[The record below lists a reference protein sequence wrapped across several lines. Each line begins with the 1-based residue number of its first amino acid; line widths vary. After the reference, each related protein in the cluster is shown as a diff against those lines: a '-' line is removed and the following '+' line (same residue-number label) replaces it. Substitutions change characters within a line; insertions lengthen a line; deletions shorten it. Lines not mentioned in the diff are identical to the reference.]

1 MFIIILNVINYFYC
15 IKLYKLRKLWLFF
28 LFFFFFTFTIF
39 INSWGKLIRFYLFL
53 NIYSMNDSICVI
65 NTLID
70 HFFFIIFNNN
80 NDKYDKKIKVRFFF
94 SFNFSFFSMFLHEE
108 WNSTK
113 ICNKKILEKFYHNV
127 VSNTE
132 KWISLN
138 LLTNHFYI
146 SIIVHR
152 VLKPW
157 S

>member
-1 MFIIILNVINYFYC
+1 
-15 IKLYKLRKLWLFF
+15 
-28 LFFFFFTFTIF
+28 
-39 INSWGKLIRFYLFL
+39 
-53 NIYSMNDSICVI
+53 MNDSICVI

-108 WNSTK
+108 YKMKFHQNLQQK
-113 ICNKKILEKFYHNV
+113 NPRKILPQRCVKYR
-127 VSNTE
+127 

>member
-1 MFIIILNVINYFYC
+1 
-15 IKLYKLRKLWLFF
+15 
-28 LFFFFFTFTIF
+28 
-39 INSWGKLIRFYLFL
+39 
-53 NIYSMNDSICVI
+53 MNDSICVI

-108 WNSTK
+108 YKMKFHQNLQQ
-113 ICNKKILEKFYHNV
+113 KILEKFYHNV